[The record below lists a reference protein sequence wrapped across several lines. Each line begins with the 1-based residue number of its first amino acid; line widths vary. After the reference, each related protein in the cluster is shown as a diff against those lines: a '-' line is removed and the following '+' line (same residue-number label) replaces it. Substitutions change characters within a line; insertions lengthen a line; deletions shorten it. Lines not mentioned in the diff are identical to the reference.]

1 MCLFIYKEYTE
12 LNIII
17 NLIGFWINDKLS
29 LTDVKDGTLLFD
41 INWIK
46 KVKTEEKKKKSKK
59 ICVYLQYVLPKLLY
73 NWFYGKEILVLFQE
87 GELNKK
93 KHLKTLH
100 SDTFRDSIE
109 TICHGVTEHCT
120 GCLIISQYG
129 WGFARRYPC
138 FKLHV
143 LSCHFEHT
151 KTLHRYS
158 CQFAER
164 CTTENHVIATERYVW
179 VMFLNLFL
187 ITS

>member
-1 MCLFIYKEYTE
+1 MWLWSFLTLHIEYE
-12 LNIII
+12 NLN
-17 NLIGFWINDKLS
+17 
-29 LTDVKDGTLLFD
+29 T
-41 INWIK
+41 
-46 KVKTEEKKKKSKK
+46 
-59 ICVYLQYVLPKLLY
+59 VYLLAAIVLNKHKNKLDQ
-73 NWFYGKEILVLFQE
+73 NNRFYGKEILVLFQE

-93 KHLKTLH
+93 KHLKTLQ

-143 LSCHFEHT
+143 LSCRFEHT

-164 CTTENHVIATERYVW
+164 CTTENHVIVTERYVW